1 MRIHPSGGREAT
13 TSTIRDS
20 EPAPAARVDRAPDEA
35 VATVVAEPDATEP
48 PDGADPPELAD
59 DAAPPEVTD
68 GADPPQPPA
77 DAPPE
82 PEEGPPPRGPLWA
95 RALIAA
101 GTVLVV
107 LAAGTVITALV
118 LAHRYDSAVNRAPLL
133 DPGSRARSTT
143 DAGPSHI
150 VGPLNFLLLG
160 SDQRP
165 GVNADGER
173 SDTIIILH
181 IPATMDRAYLISIPR
196 DLRVAIPPD
205 EDLGFHGSTEKING
219 AFNYGGGGV
228 GGVRLVSKT
237 VTQLTGVKFDGAA
250 IVDFQGFQQVVA
262 MLGGVDMCIDAET
275 RSIHTGA
282 VYHVGCQHLR
292 PWQALD
298 YVRQRKS
305 LPDGDFDRQRHQQ
318 QFLRAILQAARDQGL
333 VHNPIRLD
341 QFIRSVGSSL
351 TVDTGGMSVVD
362 LALALRAIT
371 PSALVGL
378 RIPSYPQDIGGIS
391 YVLPYEDQAAG
402 LYRAIVEDTMDT
414 WVTDNPTWVNHA

>member
-48 PDGADPPELAD
+48 P
-59 DAAPPEVTD
+59 D

-133 DPGSRARSTT
+133 DPGSRARSIT

-196 DLRVAIPPD
+196 DLRVAIPP
-205 EDLGFHGSTEKING
+205 
-219 AFNYGGGGV
+219 
-228 GGVRLVSKT
+228 
-237 VTQLTGVKFDGAA
+237 
-250 IVDFQGFQQVVA
+250 
-262 MLGGVDMCIDAET
+262 
-275 RSIHTGA
+275 
-282 VYHVGCQHLR
+282 
-292 PWQALD
+292 
-298 YVRQRKS
+298 
-305 LPDGDFDRQRHQQ
+305 
-318 QFLRAILQAARDQGL
+318 
-333 VHNPIRLD
+333 
-341 QFIRSVGSSL
+341 
-351 TVDTGGMSVVD
+351 
-362 LALALRAIT
+362 
-371 PSALVGL
+371 
-378 RIPSYPQDIGGIS
+378 
-391 YVLPYEDQAAG
+391 
-402 LYRAIVEDTMDT
+402 
-414 WVTDNPTWVNHA
+414 